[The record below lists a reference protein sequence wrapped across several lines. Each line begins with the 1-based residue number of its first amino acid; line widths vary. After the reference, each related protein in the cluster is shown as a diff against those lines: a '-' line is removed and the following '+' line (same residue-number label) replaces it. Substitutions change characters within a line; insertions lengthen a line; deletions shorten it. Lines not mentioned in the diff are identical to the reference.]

1 MYKRVG
7 FYSNDNVSSGKQV
20 SNTKYLTPLRK
31 RKHKRVRTSS
41 LSTPNQRKTLTDT
54 PFIDQKQSPVKHETR
69 KSQIDIDLT
78 DETNKPNSSINN
90 TCPPIT
96 AALDFVI
103 AGSGSN
109 IVNEQEDLKKRHVII
124 IADQQGR
131 YLQSHLQK
139 LLGSNYSC
147 YVDGDF
153 NIDMLKADKYSFEF
167 KQLLQGFN
175 LKLAINDPTRL
186 CSGTCIDNFGHN
198 MKDCKTRIL
207 ELALS
212 DHTAQLLMCPVSEKF
227 GNPYWFIMKRDY
239 SKENIEKFKHCL
251 MAIHFKDVY
260 NTNNPNTAFNSFFD
274 EFKLFYDMCFP
285 LMRIRMRSYQRPKW
299 ITKGIIKCSRQKRKL
314 LWKYRKDPN
323 LLNKKC
329 FKTYSSRLKNIMK
342 LTKKAQNNYFIKTS
356 KNKTKATWTIINEYK
371 NKTKNYITQ
380 INNDH
385 KKITDPNR
393 IAELFNN
400 FFIEQVKPHDN
411 FKARSMTSNNVSSL
425 FIRPTNPDEIL
436 TIIRSLKDTN
446 STGYD
451 DISTKIVKEV
461 ATQIAPILSYI
472 INLCIENG
480 IFPDKLKIS
489 IIKPLY
495 KKADRECMSSYRPVA
510 LIPIFSKIIEKVI
523 YKALYNFLEKY
534 NLLVEEQV
542 GFRKNKNINLA

>member
-1 MYKRVG
+1 MPVRLKNILVLIWTPIRITIILLQTIIFAPNHINILHQNINGLLGKSDCLSVELHNLENKNEAIDVICITEHNMMKSDTSLLKIPNYTLVTHYSRGNRHGGSCILVRKNHRYKVMNEIESLSISNIIECTGMELTDYNILIICIYRPPKVTQESYETFFETLNNLLSMYCFK
-7 FYSNDNVSSGKQV
+7 
-20 SNTKYLTPLRK
+20 K
-31 RKHKRVRTSS
+31 RK
-41 LSTPNQRKTLTDT
+41 
-54 PFIDQKQSPVKHETR
+54 
-69 KSQIDIDLT
+69 
-78 DETNKPNSSINN
+78 
-90 TCPPIT
+90 
-96 AALDFVI
+96 
-103 AGSGSN
+103 
-109 IVNEQEDLKKRHVII
+109 IVL
-124 IADQQGR
+124 
-131 YLQSHLQK
+131 
-139 LLGSNYSC
+139 C
-147 YVDGDF
+147 GDF

-411 FKARSMTSNNVSSL
+411 FKARNMTSNNM
-425 FIRPTNPDEIL
+425 
-436 TIIRSLKDTN
+436 
-446 STGYD
+446 
-451 DISTKIVKEV
+451 IV
-461 ATQIAPILSYI
+461 P
-472 INLCIENG
+472 
-480 IFPDKLKIS
+480 
-489 IIKPLY
+489 
-495 KKADRECMSSYRPVA
+495 
-510 LIPIFSKIIEKVI
+510 
-523 YKALYNFLEKY
+523 
-534 NLLVEEQV
+534 
-542 GFRKNKNINLA
+542 